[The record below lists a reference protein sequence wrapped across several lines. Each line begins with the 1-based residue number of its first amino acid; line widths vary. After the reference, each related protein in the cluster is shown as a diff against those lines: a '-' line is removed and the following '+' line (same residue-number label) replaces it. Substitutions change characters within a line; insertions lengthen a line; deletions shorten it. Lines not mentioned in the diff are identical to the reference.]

1 MEGGEVVLGWLWRV
15 PFAVPM
21 VLAFGLME
29 AGQLLALREYSA
41 MLDCNGCLERAAF
54 WRELELLLW
63 LVCADLAA
71 RRWLPRWAWLVRSLV
86 VGVLVICAL
95 DWWVRLNFLVRLD
108 WREAQKFWGE
118 LDSAAFFL
126 RLLTQQAWWKV
137 LGVACAAVAV
147 LGVCGSYILQRRQ
160 LSGWCLVVALP
171 LLLLCLWLSPGPQY
185 HEFYVRHALAAFVN
199 PPTVHR
205 VYSPA
210 WIDQQMQRLR
220 DAAQQRRVCV
230 KPATAQPRP
239 AKVVL
244 VVVESLSNYQS
255 RAYGGVHDWT
265 PQLDRWATKGRQ
277 FTHFLANG
285 KTTEDG
291 LFALLTG
298 QIPIVQ
304 NGKRSMYASKLG
316 AARPTLPQILHE
328 AGYHTAFMTSGNLG
342 FMDKRAWLQR
352 LGFQTISGHDNPF
365 YEGMQRYHFD
375 AAWDE
380 ALYAHAFQ
388 WMKQQQGPYFLALET
403 VSTHQPYFDPIAKRK
418 SLEGAFRYADA
429 ALGDFLDTLE
439 QDGFLA
445 DGLVIVTSDHRA
457 MVPASAQERQTLGED
472 HLSRVPL
479 LMLGY
484 QVEAAQEPG
493 VFSQQD
499 LLPSLQHLL
508 AQEEACLYPGQRLL
522 WNTPGSA
529 SEQCIF
535 TVRAQAL
542 DREFLR
548 CAEKTFEI
556 RLDGEDTQYEGEQ
569 GPLQYIDAVHV
580 QRLAVGQ

>member
-1 MEGGEVVLGWLWRV
+1 MLYRLRRV
-15 PFAVPM
+15 PFAILMALV
-21 VLAFGLME
+21 FCLME
-29 AGQLLALREYSA
+29 GAQLLALREYSL
-41 MLDCNGCLERAAF
+41 MLDCGGCLERGAF

-63 LVCADLAA
+63 LICADLVA
-71 RRWLPRWAWLVRSLV
+71 RRWLPRWAWLVRVLV
-86 VGVLVICAL
+86 VGVLVICVL
-95 DWWVRLNFLVRLD
+95 DWWVQKNFFMRLD
-108 WREAQKFWGE
+108 WREVQKFWGE

-126 RLLTQQAWWKV
+126 RLLTQQVWWKA
-137 LGVACAAVAV
+137 LGVVCAAVAM
-147 LGVCGSYILQRRQ
+147 LGVCACYVLQRRQ
-160 LSGWCLVVALP
+160 FPGWCLAVALP

-185 HEFYVRHALAAFVN
+185 HEVYVRHALSAFFN

-210 WIDQQMQRLR
+210 WIDQNMPRLR
-220 DAAQQRRVCV
+220 DVARQRVCV
-230 KPATAQPRP
+230 KPAVAQPRP
-239 AKVVL
+239 DKVVL

-265 PQLDRWATKGRQ
+265 PQLDRWSARGRQ

-304 NGKRSMYASKLG
+304 NGQRNMYASGLEP
-316 AARPTLPQILHE
+316 ARPTLPQILHE
-328 AGYHTAFMTSGNLG
+328 AGYHTAFMTSGNLS
-342 FMDKRAWLQR
+342 FMDKQTWLQKV
-352 LGFQTISGHDNPF
+352 GFQTISGHDDPF
-365 YEGMQRYHFD
+365 YEGLPRYHFD

-380 ALYAHAFQ
+380 ALYAHALQ
-388 WMKQQQGPYFLALET
+388 WMRQQQGPYFLVLET
-403 VSTHQPYFDPIAKRK
+403 VSTHQPYFDPVAKK
-418 SLEGAFRYADA
+418 NSMEGAFRYADA

-439 QDGFLA
+439 RDGFLA

-457 MVPASAQERQTLGED
+457 MVPASAQERQQLGED

-484 QVEAAQEPG
+484 KVGVAQESG
-493 VFSQQD
+493 AFSQQD

-508 AQEEACLYPGQRLL
+508 VPEEVCLYPGQGLL
-522 WNTPGSA
+522 WNMPGA
-529 SEQCIF
+529 APAQCIF
-535 TVRAQAL
+535 MVRAQAP
-542 DREFLR
+542 DSEFLR
-548 CAEKTFEI
+548 CEGKTFEI
-556 RLDGEDTQYEGEQ
+556 RLDGENTQYVGEQ
-569 GPLQYIDAVHV
+569 GPSQYIDAVHV